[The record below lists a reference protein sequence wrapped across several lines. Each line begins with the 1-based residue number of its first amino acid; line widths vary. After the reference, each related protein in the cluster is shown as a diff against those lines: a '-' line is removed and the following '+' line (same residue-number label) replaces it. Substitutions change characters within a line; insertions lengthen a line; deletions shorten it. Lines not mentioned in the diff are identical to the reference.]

1 MYDSN
6 NDNNTG
12 NNGLLSK
19 FKLRLRLIR
28 INRYKKVKNIK
39 KEDEDNKKF
48 IEDTVKKIHDIANNR
63 DNYPR
68 SKAKGIVKE
77 NNSNNGTQKNY
88 IHRKDRNK
96 TSLINKDGTDN
107 KKVNDNIPMTEDK
120 DSTNGFI
127 SNVIKNIRNTTKDR
141 NYVRRHGID
150 TKKKILNINNDKND
164 EIEQLK
170 VNIIKKIK
178 REFEKKNAEL
188 DVLES
193 ELYFINKDNDL
204 EVELEKVED
213 LKKKIQSIITKIN
226 DIIEQYNI
234 YNTNYELDDTIY
246 IDNNNI
252 VDDIILFKNI
262 VDSYKDKNN
271 LVREYK
277 LLDEFRELY
286 NKLDHI
292 TEVANQ
298 LVIDNQNK
306 INEYDIRDKKYDEIK
321 CKIVSTNKILDK
333 CDLEIESQN
342 EYFKNLMSKINDI
355 NKNEYTIY
363 KFQGISQLIEQSF
376 KYISLLFVSPLA
388 GLIPSIAINTLATRK
403 MIKNIYNNMHLEKID
418 KVKYE
423 AFNYEMEINNKL
435 TDLDYTYALID
446 DTINIIDNLKSDF
459 MLQYDSNLPGYEDTL
474 KKINNIRDKVR
485 GNRYKMDVIKNNLI
499 TSKKINEDKM
509 IKVRKLNNE

>member
-77 NNSNNGTQKNY
+77 KNSNNGTPKNY

-107 KKVNDNIPMTEDK
+107 KKVNDNIPITEDK

-306 INEYDIRDKKYDEIK
+306 INEYDIRDKKYD
-321 CKIVSTNKILDK
+321 
-333 CDLEIESQN
+333 
-342 EYFKNLMSKINDI
+342 
-355 NKNEYTIY
+355 
-363 KFQGISQLIEQSF
+363 
-376 KYISLLFVSPLA
+376 
-388 GLIPSIAINTLATRK
+388 
-403 MIKNIYNNMHLEKID
+403 
-418 KVKYE
+418 
-423 AFNYEMEINNKL
+423 
-435 TDLDYTYALID
+435 
-446 DTINIIDNLKSDF
+446 
-459 MLQYDSNLPGYEDTL
+459 
-474 KKINNIRDKVR
+474 
-485 GNRYKMDVIKNNLI
+485 
-499 TSKKINEDKM
+499 
-509 IKVRKLNNE
+509 